1 MLSKAKVLVI
11 GGSGFIGRNL
21 IHALSGR
28 VAEIRNLDVV
38 PHRSTEDHATHWPGS
53 FLQTEIL
60 REAMT
65 GVDLVYHLAATAM
78 PRKSNQNPQRDC
90 RENVV
95 GTLSVLDTAVALN
108 IRRLVFTSSG
118 GTVYGPTDN
127 VPIEEGHPT
136 NPITAYGISKLAC
149 EKYLRLYD
157 GKGRLSTLSLRVAN
171 PYGPFQNLAK
181 AQGALTT
188 FCHQAISEEPITIWG
203 DGSVQRDFVHIRDV
217 AEALVLAGAAEIS
230 GMEINIG
237 SGQGRSLNDLLEV
250 IGRSLGRDIPR
261 SYEAGRSFDV
271 ARNYLDITRARELL
285 GWTPEVALEDGIAE
299 LLAYFR
305 QQMATAQP
313 PAR

>member
-21 IHALSGR
+21 IHALSDR

-38 PHRSTEDHATHWPGS
+38 PHRSTADHATHWPGS

-95 GTLSVLDTAVALN
+95 GTLSVLDTAVTLKV
-108 IRRLVFTSSG
+108 RRLIFTSSG
-118 GTVYGPTDN
+118 GTVYGPTDS
-127 VPIEEGHPT
+127 VPIAENHPT

-149 EKYLRLYD
+149 EKYLRFYD
-157 GKGRLSTLSLRVAN
+157 GYSGLSTLSLRIAN

-188 FCHQAISEEPITIWG
+188 FCHQAVAGEPITIWG

-217 AEALVLAGAAEIS
+217 SEALVLAGTAEAS

-237 SGQGRSLNDLLEV
+237 SGQGRSLNDLLDV
-250 IGRSLGRDIPR
+250 IGRSLGHDIPR
-261 SYEAGRSFDV
+261 NYEAGRSFDV

-285 GWTPEVALEDGIAE
+285 GWSPGVALEDGVAE
-299 LLAYFR
+299 LLAYFHH
-305 QQMATAQP
+305 QQ
-313 PAR
+313 ARS